1 MTVPRLQHIK
11 GKYLDVKKPVRNT
24 QVILINNIIFMEV
37 IIICY
42 CGLVSETS
50 IYNPIDPQ
58 ERNKNRRE

>member
-1 MTVPRLQHIK
+1 MKVPRPQHIK
-11 GKYLDVKKPVRNT
+11 GKYLDVKKPVCNI
-24 QVILINNIIFMEV
+24 QVILINNIMFIKV
-37 IIICY
+37 ISCY